1 VSLDA
6 DYVIAGKSGTAQQ
19 YTLSLDRERE
29 RQRTVREDLRDHAL
43 FIAYAPFENP
53 AIVIAVVV
61 DNGGG
66 GSRVAAPIARA
77 TIDAWLRQ
85 EALP

>member
-1 VSLDA
+1 
-6 DYVIAGKSGTAQQ
+6 
-19 YTLSLDRERE
+19 
-29 RQRTVREDLRDHAL
+29 VREDLRDHAL
-43 FIAYAPFENP
+43 FSAYAPFENP